1 MSIQQHYQLYIQYLE
16 ANGFNGTPRNLYDS
30 MDYIMQLKG
39 KRIRPILCLM
49 GAESVGGDPQESL
62 ILAHAFEIFHNFS
75 LVHDDIMDQAAMR
88 RGMPTVHIKYNQSTA
103 ILAGDN
109 MLIKAYQYLH
119 AYNGPNKA
127 RIIEIFSAIAIK
139 VCEGQQ
145 ADMNYSTQ
153 EDVGED
159 EYLQMIEN
167 KTAILLGA
175 CLACGALSANASE
188 YIANKLQAFAICV
201 GLSFQLLDD
210 YLDTFGESVAVGKVI
225 GGDIMEGKKTWLY
238 IKSCEANKETKNW
251 YLTTSGTNRVALV
264 KQHWIKLG
272 LDKALLKKRATYDQ
286 LGITLLEE
294 LESLGVS
301 SNNLKELVTYLSDR
315 TQ

>member
-127 RIIEIFSAIAIK
+127 RIIEIFSAMAIK

>member
-16 ANGFNGTPRNLYDS
+16 ANGFNGTPGNLYDS
-30 MDYIMQLKG
+30 MHYIMQLRG

-49 GAESVGGDPQESL
+49 GAESVGGNPQESL

-75 LVHDDIMDQAAMR
+75 LVHDDIMDQSEMR
-88 RGMPTVHIKYNQSTA
+88 RGMPTVHIQYNQPTA

-109 MLIKAYQYLH
+109 MLIKAYQSLH
-119 AYNGPNKA
+119 AYNGPNKD
-127 RIIEIFSAIAIK
+127 RIVEIFSAMASK

-153 EDVGED
+153 DDVGED
-159 EYLQMIEN
+159 QYLQMIEN
-167 KTAILLGA
+167 KTAVLLGA

-188 YIANKLQAFAICV
+188 TIANKLHAFAICI
-201 GLSFQLLDD
+201 GLSFQLVDD
-210 YLDTFGESVAVGKVI
+210 YLDTFGESGTVGKVI
-225 GGDIMEGKKTWLY
+225 GGDILEGKKTWLY

-251 YLTTSGTNRVALV
+251 YLTTSGTSRVALV
-264 KQHWIKLG
+264 KQQWIEMG
-272 LDKALLKKRATYDQ
+272 LDKALLQKTAVYDQ
-286 LGITLLEE
+286 QGITLLEE

-301 SNNLKELVTYLSDR
+301 CKKLKELLSYLSDR
-315 TQ
+315 SH

>member
-301 SNNLKELVTYLSDR
+301 SNNLKELVNYLSDR

>member
-127 RIIEIFSAIAIK
+127 RIIEIFSAMAIK

-301 SNNLKELVTYLSDR
+301 SNNLKELVNYLSDR